1 MDPQADAVKALDK
14 PNIID
19 VDMNDQLCEDGRCFA
34 VVGGIVAYWDHSHLT
49 ETFAESLSQTL
60 ESRLKKELDS
70 KELFPAA

>member
-1 MDPQADAVKALDK
+1 MR
-14 PNIID
+14 
-19 VDMNDQLCEDGRCFA
+19 GRTLLA